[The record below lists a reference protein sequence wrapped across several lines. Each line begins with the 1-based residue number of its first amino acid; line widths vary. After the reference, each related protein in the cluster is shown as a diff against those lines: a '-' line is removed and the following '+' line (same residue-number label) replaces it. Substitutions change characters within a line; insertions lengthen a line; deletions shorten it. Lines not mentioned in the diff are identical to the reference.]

1 MSDQSTHS
9 PETSKPSSL
18 FGKAERRYLTRL
30 APALQNPPE
39 PLTVAMWLEK
49 AQADGLDPRRI
60 YEAAVEARP
69 PHWMKAPPYS
79 RVNPNR

>member
-1 MSDQSTHS
+1 MSDQSADVR
-9 PETSKPSSL
+9 ETSTPNSH
-18 FGKAERRYLTRL
+18 FGTDEIRYLTRL
-30 APALQNPPE
+30 APALQNPPM
-39 PLTVAMWLEK
+39 PSVIKAHLER

-79 RVNPNR
+79 RVNPDR

>member
-49 AQADGLDPRRI
+49 AKAEGQKWPRKFEQAVRWRI
-60 YEAAVEARP
+60 CYR
-69 PHWMKAPPYS
+69 
-79 RVNPNR
+79 